1 MIATSSAH
9 SNAFNFLGFMQG
21 GVDPRTGQYTLG
33 IELPKIVANNLIGPN
48 LPLALNYSPLQDE
61 DHGYGSGWSINLS
74 RYDVSSRAL
83 SLINGESYRV
93 TSVSSKPAYIHEQK
107 IVSFEFYKDDEFNY
121 RVIHRSGMI
130 EHLRT
135 YSENG
140 KQIALPYRIYSSTGH
155 WVELTYEAKPENR
168 NHQCLSEVHDA
179 TGKRLLWVE
188 YQSIDRYSIHLYPDD
203 NASTYVV
210 SLKARDVSEV
220 LLPDDRGAKWRFGY
234 LKDASTQNMQCL
246 QTIHTPSGS
255 FEHLSY
261 DNAGHLM
268 PKGSPIPRLPR
279 VETHQVNPGFEQPAM
294 VTRYSYSAENFMGG
308 NSNMPWTEGEDT
320 LFKLPGVYTY
330 SSSQLHEVGGELVR
344 KVTRIYNRYHLMTKE
359 ITEEFGR
366 VAQPV
371 APLDGTAAEPKDDW
385 HIRETET
392 SYHENPNVEFALQP
406 RYYQAPK
413 FVVERWKLKDDPTQL
428 RQEVTT
434 TLYDDHG
441 NQTLELQPDGVFTVS
456 EYYEAGEQDG
466 CPADPLGFKRS
477 LAKRT
482 VYPSGTQPP
491 SWVPPEDMPATVPA
505 PVAVESGAPIMTTYL
520 RYQLFDMLSE
530 ESRLVGAPSQYLV
543 EESITECS
551 GLGDDERLLE
561 RTTQGYHHAPDQPAL
576 HGRQITEEKILYNPQ
591 AKGLL
596 ASEEKVSTRWSY
608 PGATTKKREAP
619 LEIKETVTCRGVQK
633 SFVRS
638 VSSLTGQTL
647 MEQDVHGVAIEY
659 EYDALQRVIK
669 QTLAA
674 GSPNASVRSYSYR
687 LVAAE
692 GQQAGMTVTDPSN
705 VVTHTFYDGLN
716 RAISQT
722 RQTENAEQPQLVYE
736 AMHDALGQLIRDTT
750 YDYHPRLKGGMLA
763 IDTHYSYDAWGELCE
778 TLNADGTRQ
787 HTAFSPFGT
796 QGDMVANW
804 MTSPTQP
811 ELRQH
816 FTLTQS
822 NLKEKPWQIERFDA
836 GRKQVARQNFF
847 YDGLGQSTREEQRIR
862 DPESNNE
869 TLTVSKYQY
878 DEYGRMTYT
887 ERPDGTAMSR
897 TFAPHSRNE
906 LVETMYVHEKRK
918 GKRTLAAGELA
929 HARTYDGQER
939 MLTFSD
945 GKRTEHYE
953 YKDKAGND
961 SEQQLAS
968 KRITP
973 SEREFNFTYDPT
985 LSLQPTS
992 ITVGQNQPTA
1002 YEYGRHSPAISRAVN
1017 DHGTRTY
1024 DYTDQGYLRQ
1034 ETWDDAQAA
1043 KQYVCTHTT
1052 SLQGRQLLRE
1062 SSDNITTEHGYDD
1075 IGRLRWTT
1083 QGNLRSDFEY
1093 NDDGR
1098 LKLTKTQDLKTL
1110 HRVDCEQV
1118 YDSHGQEID
1127 RILSRYNDQLKTTEH
1142 RISQVWRNDG
1152 LLHSR
1157 TLYHEGELQLTE
1169 FFDYDPRKRLESY
1182 WCEGKQDAFPR
1193 NAKGDPIEEQVFTY
1207 DDLDNLVKCE
1217 TWFPDTP
1224 KHTATYRCEGFQLM
1238 QVTHSPP
1245 GYLPDRDIRYDDDGN
1260 MLNDEAGN
1268 QLVYDDHGRLA
1279 QVLSEGGD
1287 TLFSYRYDGHDHLV
1301 GVRHGNGAEVLRR
1314 YQNDRLHT
1322 TIDNDVRTEYLYEGS
1337 RPLGLQSSNDSD
1349 GSRLLLTNMSNSVLG
1364 ESTKDTVC
1372 EARYS
1377 AYGDNGKEDPDNAL
1391 HGLLAFNGEARER
1404 ALGWYL
1410 LGRGYRAYNPQL
1422 MRFHSPD
1429 SMPPEIAGI
1438 NPYQYCLGDPVNWRD
1453 PSGHASYRAPS
1464 DEPAIGFRKRK
1475 GPSKT
1480 GAWIQLG
1487 VSIAVAVIS
1496 AIPFVGSLI
1505 KVSATVGLMAA
1516 SMTTKVLM
1524 VVGAVGV
1531 AAMAAGLGLQT
1542 MAIFEKNQAKQTLY
1556 QSIGG
1561 GLSML
1566 GGIAAGFSGYK
1577 TWSYAKAEKAKKA
1590 ANAKAA
1596 EAATEKPATSADTGP
1611 SGVASDVD
1619 AIKSSVEAA
1628 NAKATDALR
1637 KVDELALQQGPQ
1649 GDRGPAGPTGP
1660 TGPAGADGQPGPRGP
1675 RGYST
1680 SISGVKD
1687 AVFDILRDFGLIPT
1701 PSGGSENSAKA
1712 STPVVTSFGMTPAG
1726 ARDLAN
1732 SFKKDN

>member
-1 MIATSSAH
+1 MIVTSSTH

-21 GVDPRTGQYTLG
+21 EVDTRTGQYTLG
-33 IELPKIVANNLIGPN
+33 IELPKIVANNLIGPTF
-48 LPLALNYSPLQDE
+48 PLALNYSPLQNE

-74 RYDVSSRAL
+74 RYDVSTKAL
-83 SLINGESYRV
+83 SLISGESYRV
-93 TSVSSKPAYIHEQK
+93 TNDASKPAYIREQK
-107 IVSFEFYKDDEFNY
+107 MVGFEFYKDDEYNY

-140 KQIALPYRIYSSTGH
+140 KQVALPHRIYSSTGH
-155 WVELTYEAKPENR
+155 WVELTYQARPENN
-168 NHQCLSEVHDA
+168 NHQCLSEVRDA
-179 TGKRLLWVE
+179 TGTRLLWVE
-188 YQSIDRYSIHLYPDD
+188 YQSVDRYSIHLYPDD
-203 NASTYVV
+203 TASTYVV
-210 SLKARDVSEV
+210 ALKARDVSEV
-220 LLPDDRGAKWRFGY
+220 VLPDGDGAKWRFDY
-234 LKDASTQNMQCL
+234 LKDPSTQNMQCL
-246 QTIHTPSGS
+246 RTVHTPTGS
-255 FEHLSY
+255 VEHLSY
-261 DNAGHLM
+261 DDAGHLL
-268 PKGSPIPRLPR
+268 PKGAPLPKLPR
-279 VETHQVNPGFEQPAM
+279 VATHVVNPGFNQPEM

-308 NSNMPWTEGEDT
+308 NSNIPWADGEDT
-320 LFKLPGVYTY
+320 LLKLSAGYTY
-330 SSSQLHEVGGELVR
+330 SSSQLHEAGGEVVR
-344 KVTRIYNRYHLMTKE
+344 KVTRNYNRYHLMTKE
-359 ITEEFGR
+359 ITEQFGR

-371 APLDGTAAEPKDDW
+371 APQDGTAAEPKDDW
-385 HIRETET
+385 HIHEIETV
-392 SYHENPNVEFALQP
+392 YHEDPNLEFNLQP
-406 RYYQAPK
+406 LYYQAPK
-413 FVVERWKLKDDPTQL
+413 FVVERWKLKDEPSKV

-441 NQTLELQPDGVFTVS
+441 NQTLELQPNGVLTVS
-456 EYYEAGEQDG
+456 EYYKAEEQDG
-466 CPADPLGFKRS
+466 CPADPLGFVRS

-482 VYPSGTQPP
+482 VYPTGAQPP
-491 SWVPPEDMPATVPA
+491 SWVPPKDMPATVPA
-505 PVAVESGAPIMTTYL
+505 PVAVESGASVMTTYL
-520 RYQLFDMLSE
+520 RYKLFDMLTDD
-530 ESRLVGAPSQYLV
+530 SRLASAPIQYLV
-543 EESITECS
+543 EESSTECS
-551 GLGDDERLLE
+551 GLGDYEQLLE
-561 RTTQGYHHAPDQPAL
+561 RTTLGFHNAPDKPAL
-576 HGRQITEEKILYNPQ
+576 HGRQITQEKILYNAR

-596 ASEEKVSTRWSY
+596 ASEEKISTRWSY

-619 LEIKETVTCRGVQK
+619 LEIKETVTCRGLQK
-633 SFVRS
+633 SVVRS

-647 MEQDVHGVAIEY
+647 IEQDVHGVAIEY

-669 QTLAA
+669 QNIAA
-674 GSPNASVRSYSYR
+674 GSPNASVRSYTYR

-796 QGDMVANW
+796 QGDIVANW

-847 YDGLGQSTREEQRIR
+847 YDGIGQSTREEQRIR

-878 DEYGRMTYT
+878 DEYGRMTFT
-887 ERPDGTAMSR
+887 ERPDGTALSR

-906 LVETMYVHEKRK
+906 LVERVYVHEKRK
-918 GKRTLAAGELA
+918 SKRRLAAGVLA
-929 HARTYDGQER
+929 YERTYDGQER
-939 MLTFSD
+939 VLTFSD
-945 GKRTEHYE
+945 GKRTEQYE
-953 YKDKAGND
+953 YKDKDGND
-961 SEQQLAS
+961 SEQRLAS
-968 KRITP
+968 KRIT
-973 SEREFNFTYDPT
+973 EGKREFNFSYDPT
-985 LSLQPTS
+985 LSLEPTS

-1002 YEYGRHSPAISRAVN
+1002 YEYARNSAAINRAVN

-1034 ETWDDAQAA
+1034 ETWDDAQAT

-1062 SSDNITTEHGYDD
+1062 SSDNITTEYGYDD
-1075 IGRLRWTT
+1075 IGRLSWTT

-1098 LKLTKTQDLKTL
+1098 LKLTRTQDLKTL
-1110 HRVDCEQV
+1110 HRVECEQI

-1127 RILSRYNDQLKTTEH
+1127 RFLIRYNDQLETTEH

-1157 TLYHEGELQLTE
+1157 TLYHEGEHQLTE
-1169 FFDYDPRKRLESY
+1169 FYEYDARKRLEFY

-1193 NAKGDPIEEQVFTY
+1193 NAKGDPIEEQLFTY
-1207 DDLDNLVKCE
+1207 DVRDNLVKCE

-1224 KHTATYRCEGFQLM
+1224 KHTAMYSCEGFRLKK
-1238 QVTHSPP
+1238 VTHLPA
-1245 GYLPDRDIRYDDDGN
+1245 GYLPDCDINYDADGN

-1279 QVLSEGGD
+1279 QVLSERGD
-1287 TLFSYRYDGHDHLV
+1287 TLFSYRYDCHDHLV

-1322 TIDNDVRTEYLYEGS
+1322 TIDNDVLTEYLYEGS

-1349 GSRLLLTNMSNSVLG
+1349 GSRLLLTDMSNSVLG
-1364 ESTKDTVC
+1364 ESTQDALC

-1377 AYGDNGKEDPDNAL
+1377 AYGDNGKEDPGNTL
-1391 HGLLAFNGEARER
+1391 YGLLAFNGEARER

-1410 LGRGYRAYNPQL
+1410 LGRGYRAYNPHL

-1453 PSGHASYRAPS
+1453 PSGHASVRGPS
-1464 DEPAIGFRKRK
+1464 TDPAVGFRKRK

-1480 GAWIQLG
+1480 AAWITLG
-1487 VSIAVAVIS
+1487 VSVVVALVT
-1496 AIPFVGSLI
+1496 AIPFAWSAIQAITVVKFAAMALSTKIWMAVG
-1505 KVSATVGLMAA
+1505 T
-1516 SMTTKVLM
+1516 
-1524 VVGAVGV
+1524 VGV
-1531 AAMAAGLGLQT
+1531 AAMAAGIGLQT
-1542 MAIFEKNQAKQTLY
+1542 KAVLEENQAKQTLY
-1556 QSIGG
+1556 HSIGSALFTVG
-1561 GLSML
+1561 A
-1566 GGIAAGFSGYK
+1566 IATGFAVVKVFSAV
-1577 TWSYAKAEKAKKA
+1577 SAFKA
-1590 ANAKAA
+1590 AQAAKAA
-1596 EAATEKPATSADTGP
+1596 AEPTAGATAEAGSSTPTSELNDLKAQ
-1611 SGVASDVD
+1611 
-1619 AIKSSVEAA
+1619 VEAA
-1628 NAKATDALR
+1628 KLKADKAWVKADT
-1637 KVDELALQQGPQ
+1637 LAAQQGPK
-1649 GDRGPAGPTGP
+1649 GDMGPPGPAGP
-1660 TGPAGADGQPGPRGP
+1660 AGAEGPRGETGP
-1675 RGYST
+1675 QGPAVSEST
-1680 SISGVKD
+1680 IIRLIENVMKSLGVT
-1687 AVFDILRDFGLIPT
+1687 RT
-1701 PSGGSENSAKA
+1701 PSGGLENRASA
-1712 STPVVTSFGMTPAG
+1712 SSGNPPPIVRLTAG
-1726 ARDLAN
+1726 LSPETVSQMN
-1732 SFKKDN
+1732 SKKL